1 MSELILALH
10 TNFHDASAALFEDYE
25 LRAAVQL
32 ERLTRH
38 KGDGREHPDLAIDEV
53 LAIAGATRRD
63 IDAVALGRMLFPF
76 EYFRNIR
83 GTRWL
88 HWQYRKHVQGN
99 ARRHMMAEILR
110 YRGADDAVFD
120 AAKFRRASGLR
131 ADTRVFFYNHH
142 ESHALRAAVLHAV
155 GRRAAGHGGCRRR
168 HRQLQPSRLRGR
180 QAHDDLW
187 RRGMPVRAAAG
198 RQRRRSLHGDDR
210 GARLHSAAP

>member
-10 TNFHDASAALFEDYE
+10 TNFHDASAALYEDYE

-38 KGDGREHPDLAIDEV
+38 KGDGRQHPDLAIDEV

-63 IDAVALGRMLFPF
+63 VDAVALGRMLFPF

-120 AAKFRRASGLR
+120 AAKFRRASG
-131 ADTRVFFYNHH
+131 
-142 ESHALRAAVLHAV
+142 
-155 GRRAAGHGGCRRR
+155 
-168 HRQLQPSRLRGR
+168 
-180 QAHDDLW
+180 
-187 RRGMPVRAAAG
+187 
-198 RQRRRSLHGDDR
+198 
-210 GARLHSAAP
+210 

>member
-10 TNFHDASAALFEDYE
+10 TNFHDASAALYEDYE

-38 KGDGREHPDLAIDEV
+38 KGDGRQHPDLAIDEV

-76 EYFRNIR
+76 EYFRNIS

-131 ADTRVFFYNHH
+131 ADTRVISTITTSRMRSRRCSTRHGTTRCW
-142 ESHALRAAVLHAV
+142 SRRMPAAT
-155 GRRAAGHGGCRRR
+155 
-168 HRQLQPSRLRGR
+168 PSTTATAYSRTG
-180 QAHDDLW
+180 
-187 RRGMPVRAAAG
+187 
-198 RQRRRSLHGDDR
+198 S
-210 GARLHSAAP
+210 